1 MQISIE
7 YCGTC
12 NYRPIAA
19 ALSLAIREAFGSKP
33 LLVHSTRTGAFE
45 VTADGETIFSKYTT
59 GTFPSHEEIVDILR
73 KQQNSYDR
81 VR

>member
-19 ALSLAIREAFGSKP
+19 ALAMAIRQAFGIDP
-33 LLVHSTRTGAFE
+33 ILVHSTRTGAFE
-45 VTADGETIFSKYTT
+45 VSADGETISSKLAS
-59 GTFPSHEEIVDILR
+59 GKFPAHDAVVETLR
-73 KQQNSYDR
+73 KRRGPS
-81 VR
+81 

>member
-19 ALSLAIREAFGSKP
+19 ALALEIRQAFSIDSI
-33 LLVHSTRTGAFE
+33 LIHSTKMGAFE
-45 VTADGETIFSKYTT
+45 VSADGEVIYSKL
-59 GTFPSHEEIVDILR
+59 GSGVFPAHGDIIDMLKKR
-73 KQQNSYDR
+73 RSSS
-81 VR
+81 